1 MTTSVAERSPR
12 SAAPVTNAPQR
23 RRLVLLGVALAGISA
38 AHLALGVR
46 THSEHVAHLV
56 LELGVLLPIIGA
68 AVWFGRRGGVGAAVA
83 AALLLGAHALWS
95 WRGQR
100 MENANQFA
108 MMFVYLVVGAVA
120 GALVDAETRQRRLRV
135 EQARLA
141 TREKVVE
148 ALVALQSALGFRHEA
163 TRDHGERVAELAVRI
178 GRALAFDA
186 ESLERLRLAA
196 LVHDLGKIG
205 VPDDVLL
212 KPADLSA
219 AERRHV
225 EQHPV
230 IAANIL
236 RNLHGAEEIAD
247 IVLAH
252 HERLD
257 GSGYPLARCAD
268 AIPPEARVLAVADV
282 YTALVEPRPY
292 KGALSPATILALIA
306 PLAGTKLDA
315 RACEALRDLVVGRQ
329 LSQPPRERVGDAAAP
344 AFAVQERAT

>member
-1 MTTSVAERSPR
+1 MTTPSW
-12 SAAPVTNAPQR
+12 
-23 RRLVLLGVALAGISA
+23 LVGWKGLRARIGMLALALAATSA
-38 AHLALGVR
+38 AHLALGVA
-46 THSEHVAHLV
+46 THREHVAHV
-56 LELGVLLPIIGA
+56 FLELGFLLPIVAA
-68 AVWFGRRGGVGAAVA
+68 AVWFGVRGGVLAGTA
-83 AALLLGAHALWS
+83 AALFLGAHAVSS
-95 WRGQR
+95 WRGQP
-100 MENANQFA
+100 MENANQVA
-108 MMFVYLVVGAVA
+108 MMLVYVVVGALS
-120 GALVDAETRQRRLRV
+120 GALVDAETRERRRRV
-135 EQARLA
+135 DQERLA
-141 TREKVVE
+141 TREKILE

-178 GRALAFDA
+178 GCALALDSG
-186 ESLERLRLAA
+186 SLERLRLAA

-212 KPADLSA
+212 KPTELSA

-236 RNLHGAEEIAD
+236 RHLHGAEAIAD

-257 GSGYPLARCAD
+257 GSGYPLGRRAE

-292 KGALSPATILALIA
+292 KGALSPATILALMA
-306 PLAGTKLDA
+306 PLAGRTLDA
-315 RACEALRDLVVGRQ
+315 QACDALRDVVDGRC
-329 LSQPPRERVGDAAAP
+329 LSGPARERDPEATASAS
-344 AFAVQERAT
+344 AVHGEAT